1 MVAVPNI
8 QHMTPEEYLEFDRQ
22 SDTKH
27 EYFGGE
33 IYAMAGATKRHVQ
46 ITSALTALLFNQ
58 TVNRP
63 CNVFQSDMRVHIDQ
77 NTYFFPDLAIVC
89 GDDQYLGEKE
99 DTLLNPNVVIEVLSP
114 STKDR
119 DRGSK
124 WQQYRQIDSL
134 QDYLLVSQ
142 DQMLVEHY
150 TRDGDAWVLRDY
162 VNEYDSVP
170 LPSIGCELKLSDIYQ
185 KIDFGQPEEEDTSE

>member
-1 MVAVPNI
+1 
-8 QHMTPEEYLEFDRQ
+8 MTPEEYLEFDRQ

-33 IYAMAGATKRHVQ
+33 IYAMAGAKRRHVWITTRIVSLLSSQ
-46 ITSALTALLFNQ
+46 IG
-58 TVNRP
+58 VGP
-63 CNVFQSDMRVHIDQ
+63 CDVLSSDMRVQVSDDA
-77 NTYFFPDLAIVC
+77 YYYPDVVVVC
-89 GDDQYLGEKE
+89 DDYQYAEGDAE
-99 DTLLNPNVVIEVLSP
+99 DTLLNPNVIIEVLSK

-170 LPSIGCELKLSDIYQ
+170 LPSVGCELKLSEIYQ